1 MPCAASTTAPWRSK
15 KCGAFCR
22 WPRSTTR
29 LPGGGGGDGG
39 GGGVGGDGGGGGLRR
54 GGLGVLR
61 CLEG

>member
-1 MPCAASTTAPWRSK
+1 MPCAAWRAPWRSK
-15 KCGAFCR
+15 KCSAFCG
-22 WPRSTTR
+22 WPQSTTR
-29 LPGGGGGDGG
+29 LPGGGDGDGG